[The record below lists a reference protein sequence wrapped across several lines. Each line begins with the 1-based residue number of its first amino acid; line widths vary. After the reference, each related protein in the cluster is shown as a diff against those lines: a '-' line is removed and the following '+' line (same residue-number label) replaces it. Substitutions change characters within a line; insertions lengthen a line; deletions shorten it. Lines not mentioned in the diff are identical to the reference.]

1 MVQASEEYNSGMG
14 GLMQPRPAQQD
25 ESGRIWTFVGM
36 GVGIVVIVVAAL
48 AIMGR
53 SGRQGP
59 VPPPAYAASLK
70 LTDLKMSAAENFVGA
85 TVTYLDG
92 KITNSGDKTVTR
104 AIVQA
109 TFLNSLG
116 QVVQRET
123 LPIHVLSSGPS
134 GGIYTDVVDLSAVP
148 LAPGQSR
155 PFRLTL
161 EHISGDWNHAA
172 PELKF
177 VDVATK

>member
-1 MVQASEEYNSGMG
+1 MG
-14 GLMQPRPAQQD
+14 GLMQPQPARQS
-25 ESGRIWTFVGM
+25 ESGRIWTFVGL
-36 GVGIVVIVVAAL
+36 GLGIVVIVVAVL
-48 AIMGR
+48 AIIGR
-53 SGRQGP
+53 SGQRGP
-59 VPPPAYAASLK
+59 LPPPPYAANLK

-92 KITNSGDKTVTR
+92 KISNTGDKAVTR

-123 LPIHVLSSGPS
+123 LPIHVLTSGTT
-134 GGIYTDVVDLSAVP
+134 GGIYTDVVDLSAAP
-148 LAPGQSR
+148 LAPGQTQ

-161 EHISGDWNHAA
+161 EHISADWNHAA

-177 VDVATK
+177 VDVTTK

>member
-1 MVQASEEYNSGMG
+1 MG
-14 GLMQPRPAQQD
+14 GLMQPQPAQQD
-25 ESGRIWTFVGM
+25 ESGRIWTFVGL
-36 GVGIVVIVVAAL
+36 GVAIVLIVVAVL
-48 AIMGR
+48 AVLGR
-53 SGRQGP
+53 SGRAGANS
-59 VPPPAYAASLK
+59 PPSYASKLQ

-92 KITNSGDKTVTR
+92 KITNSGDKTLTH
-104 AIVQA
+104 AIAQA
-109 TFLNSLG
+109 IFMNSLG

-123 LPIHVLSSGPS
+123 LPIHVLTTGTT
-134 GGIYTDVVDLSAVP
+134 GGIYTDVVDLSAAP

-161 EHISGDWNHAA
+161 EHISADWNHAA

-177 VDVATK
+177 VDLTTK

>member
-1 MVQASEEYNSGMG
+1 MG
-14 GLMQPRPAQQD
+14 GLIQPQSAHQD
-25 ESGRIWTFVGM
+25 ESGRIWTFVGL
-36 GVGIVVIVVAAL
+36 GVAIVVIVVAML
-48 AIMGR
+48 AIIGR
-53 SGRQGP
+53 AGRTGP
-59 VPPPAYAASLK
+59 KPPPPFASK
-70 LTDLKMSAAENFVGA
+70 LQLTELKMSAAENFVGA

-92 KITNSGDKTVTR
+92 KITNSGDKTVTH

-109 TFLNSLG
+109 TFMNSLG

-123 LPIHVLSSGPS
+123 LPIHVLTTGTT
-134 GGIYTDVVDLSAVP
+134 GGIYTDVVDLGSAP
-148 LAPGQSR
+148 LSAGQSR

-161 EHISGDWNHAA
+161 EHISADWNHAA

>member
-1 MVQASEEYNSGMG
+1 MG
-14 GLMQPRPAQQD
+14 GLMQPQPAGRE
-25 ESGRIWTFVGM
+25 ESGRIWTFVGL
-36 GVGIVVIVVAAL
+36 GVAIVVIVVAVL
-48 AIMGR
+48 AVLGR
-53 SGRQGP
+53 SGRTAPQGP
-59 VPPPAYAASLK
+59 PPYAAKLQ

-104 AIVQA
+104 ATVQGIF
-109 TFLNSLG
+109 TNSLG

-123 LPIHVLSSGPS
+123 LPIHVLTTSTT
-134 GGIYTDVVDLSAVP
+134 GGIYTDAVDLSVAP

-161 EHISGDWNHAA
+161 EHISADWNHAA
-172 PELKF
+172 PELKI

>member
-1 MVQASEEYNSGMG
+1 MG
-14 GLMQPRPAQQD
+14 GLTQPQPAQQD
-25 ESGRIWTFVGM
+25 ESGRIWTFVGL
-36 GVGIVVIVVAAL
+36 GVAIVVIVVAVL
-48 AIMGR
+48 AVIGR
-53 SGRQGP
+53 SGRTGP
-59 VPPPAYAASLK
+59 RQPPAYASKLQ

-104 AIVQA
+104 VTVQGIF
-109 TFLNSLG
+109 TNSLG

-123 LPIHVLSSGPS
+123 LPIHVLTTSTT
-134 GGIYTDVVDLSAVP
+134 GGIYTDAVDLSVAP

-161 EHISGDWNHAA
+161 EHISADWNHAA
-172 PELKF
+172 PELKI
-177 VDVATK
+177 VDVTTR

>member
-1 MVQASEEYNSGMG
+1 MG
-14 GLMQPRPAQQD
+14 GLMQPQPAQQD
-25 ESGRIWTFVGM
+25 ESGRIWTFVGL
-36 GVGIVVIVVAAL
+36 GVAIVLVVVAVL
-48 AIMGR
+48 AIIGR
-53 SGRQGP
+53 SGRTGANQ
-59 VPPPAYAASLK
+59 PPPYAPKLQ

-92 KITNSGDKTVTR
+92 KITNSGDKTLTH

-109 TFLNSLG
+109 IFMNSLG

-123 LPIHVLSSGPS
+123 LPIHVLTTGTT
-134 GGIYTDVVDLSAVP
+134 GGIYTDVVDLSAAP
-148 LAPGQSR
+148 IAPGQSR

-161 EHISGDWNHAA
+161 EHISADWNHAA
-172 PELKF
+172 PDLKF

>member
-1 MVQASEEYNSGMG
+1 MG
-14 GLMQPRPAQQD
+14 GLIEPQPAQQD
-25 ESGRIWTFVGM
+25 ESGRIWTFVGL
-36 GVGIVVIVVAAL
+36 GVAIVVIVVAVL
-48 AIMGR
+48 AIVGR
-53 SGRQGP
+53 SGRTVRQ
-59 VPPPAYAASLK
+59 PPPAYAASLK

-109 TFLNSLG
+109 TFMNSLG

-123 LPIHVLSSGPS
+123 LPIHVLTSGPS
-134 GGIYTDVVDLSAVP
+134 GGIYTDVVDLSAAP

-161 EHISGDWNHAA
+161 EHISADWNHAA
-172 PELKF
+172 PELKI

>member
-1 MVQASEEYNSGMG
+1 MG
-14 GLMQPRPAQQD
+14 GLIQPQPAQQD
-25 ESGRIWTFVGM
+25 ESGRIWTFVGL
-36 GVGIVVIVVAAL
+36 GVAIVVIVVAVL
-48 AIMGR
+48 AIIGR
-53 SGRQGP
+53 SGRQP
-59 VPPPAYAASLK
+59 PALPPPYASKLQ

-92 KITNSGDKTVTR
+92 KITNSGDKTVIR
-104 AIVQA
+104 ATVQG
-109 TFLNSLG
+109 TFINSLG

-123 LPIHVLSSGPS
+123 LPVHVLTTGTT
-134 GGIYTDVVDLSAVP
+134 GGIYTDAVDLSVAP

-161 EHISGDWNHAA
+161 EHISADWNHAA
-172 PELKF
+172 PELKL

>member
-1 MVQASEEYNSGMG
+1 MAYAAEEYNSAMG
-14 GLMQPRPAQQD
+14 GLIQPQPAQQD
-25 ESGRIWTFVGM
+25 ESGRIWTFVGL
-36 GVGIVVIVVAAL
+36 GVGIVVIVVAVL
-48 AIMGR
+48 AIIGR
-53 SGRQGP
+53 SGRQP
-59 VPPPAYAASLK
+59 PAQPPAYASKLQ

-104 AIVQA
+104 ATVQGI
-109 TFLNSLG
+109 FINSLG

-123 LPIHVLSSGPS
+123 LPVHVLTTGTT
-134 GGIYTDVVDLSAVP
+134 GGIYTDAVDLGVAP

-161 EHISGDWNHAA
+161 EHISADWNHAA

-177 VDVATK
+177 VDVSTK